1 MKMIP
6 LLWRVV
12 SVSLCVAV
20 VCWYPSC
27 YVGCT
32 EPHQEAQ
39 RPESSQDVGSE
50 EESGEKIQPHKVE
63 ESLVL
68 PVQSLPENE
77 QLIEDDRQKEEQT
90 TQEVDNKQ
98 YSEAFEAEEPAVEV
112 ELEADKGLSQPEP
125 EPEQNSENQHPET
138 SITEDQDPAPLLPSP
153 DPVSGPAAGLRNNPD
168 ILDIQD
174 NIPNSASDDAS
185 EVAAPDVSDSDQP
198 PAHCEE
204 EEEEEN
210 NPYDSESPPIVLE
223 NTSNVHIAGTKTHS
237 DPPLSPSA
245 GHSTRVET
253 NTSQTLNE
261 QDPSSSVTTDTDSP
275 VSSKDH
281 EDIPTFDEWKRKVM
295 EVEKEKT
302 QSTHTSNNGATN
314 TVKKVQKNFN
324 NYASVECGAK
334 ILGANPEA
342 KSTSAI
348 LKENMDLYMLNPCSN
363 KIWFII
369 ELCEPIQVKQLDIA
383 NFELFSSTPKD
394 FLVSISDRYPTNKWL
409 KLGTFHARDERT
421 VQSFPLDEH
430 LYAKYVKMFTKYIK
444 VELVSHFGSEHF
456 CPLSLIRV
464 FGTSMVE
471 EYEEIADPPERPDD
485 QDDDLDYPPGYAP
498 SEVKSSKNL
507 IGSAKDAILNMVN
520 NIAVNVLGGGP
531 EMQGNLSSQEVNMT
545 EPSAQPETTT
555 TTTTDLTS
563 QDVPDSEEKEI
574 LLDPDIPAT
583 VVPSSETPVAEA
595 PAAEPSEQELPPV
608 EEKNVT
614 PLEKDKDEEEPISS
628 TITLLEK
635 EEELDEEKEKRDHHE
650 RQQEIQNYCSLLPSF
665 SSFCSCAASLEEY
678 LHQQCSALLSKKR
691 KCQTV
696 DRKQI
701 VSPTPAWLQP
711 LSPTACPEPQQPP
724 SEVHQPHEKEQASEQ
739 EPEIRASPSETP
751 QPPGNTAEPHKE
763 SMSEPPLLEPS
774 QTLNLPRP
782 SATDSSSA
790 KPTPIVETPQLSS
803 EEPAKELMPE
813 KSQDV
818 LAEEKHIEPSAS
830 EQPSVSATVDEA
842 SVAPTEEESDINV
855 SQQDINAPIQTQD
868 ETDQS
873 QVLHPTTSPNV
884 EHHPD
889 PPAVPESGAAITEVA
904 HPTPDI
910 VTELEPSGGHPV
922 ITETKMEDFSED
934 VSASSPSPPS
944 PTSPSLSDI
953 YADPPNGTEQNGNP
967 VHGSSQKES
976 VFMRLNNRIKALE
989 MNMSLS
995 GRYLEQLSQRY
1006 RKQMEEMQKAFNK
1019 TIIKLQN
1026 TSRIAEEQDQRQ
1038 TESIHLLQ
1046 GQLENVTQLVLNL
1059 SVTVSQL
1066 QIEVSD
1072 RQNYLLLSLVLCLCL
1087 GLLLCANY
1095 CRITTV
1101 PPTTEP
1107 EPPMAKSYTFCSPER
1122 QFSSCDETGLKRSAS
1137 YPLIHSESFQL
1148 ATTEGPEMLHA
1159 DDTHSLC
1166 PANRKRRRRKM
1177 KPMEKVETLKPSFH
1191 AAPELCNGGVV
1202 CNGVPVITNPSPFAK
1217 RLLQPMF
1224 RDSPSEGSS
1233 EGSSH
1238 SDDPSFCGIT
1248 TACSRICDGLPPPKT
1263 RAEKRASRRRR
1274 PKPSCAVVDLLQ
1286 APRRDKSEQLPISTI
1301 HDIMNRKKEQS
1312 SGTFGVNVTLSGPV

>member
-1 MKMIP
+1 MKMTT

-12 SVSLCVAV
+12 SVWLCVAV

-32 EPHQEAQ
+32 ELHQEAQ
-39 RPESSQDVGSE
+39 RPESSQDVRSE
-50 EESGEKIQPHKVE
+50 EEPGESTQPHKVE
-63 ESLVL
+63 ESWVL

-77 QLIEDDRQKEEQT
+77 QLTEDNGQKEEQT
-90 TQEVDNKQ
+90 AQEVDNKQ
-98 YSEAFEAEEPAVEV
+98 HLEAFEAEEPAVEL
-112 ELEADKGLSQPEP
+112 ELEAHKGLSQPEP
-125 EPEQNSENQHPET
+125 EPEQISENQHPET
-138 SITEDQDPAPLLPSP
+138 SITQDQDSAPLLPSP
-153 DPVSGPAAGLRNNPD
+153 DPLSGPASGLSDNPD

-185 EVAAPDVSDSDQP
+185 DVAAPEVGDSDLP

-204 EEEEEN
+204 EED
-210 NPYDSESPPIVLE
+210 NPYDGESSPPIVLE
-223 NTSNVHIAGTKTHS
+223 NTSNVHTAGTKTHT
-237 DPPLSPSA
+237 DPPLSPPA
-245 GHSTRVET
+245 GHGTQHLEGNASHMLE
-253 NTSQTLNE
+253 E
-261 QDPSSSVTTDTDSP
+261 QDSPVTTVTEPS
-275 VSSKDH
+275 VSSKDP

-295 EVEKEKT
+295 EVEKEKP
-302 QSTHTSNNGATN
+302 QSTHTSNNGAIN
-314 TVKKVQKNFN
+314 AVKRVQKNFN

-334 ILGANPEA
+334 ILGANQDA

-369 ELCEPIQVKQLDIA
+369 ELCEPVQVKQLDIA

-409 KLGTFHARDERT
+409 KLGMFHARDERT
-421 VQSFPLDEH
+421 VQSFPLDEDI
-430 LYAKYVKMFTKYIK
+430 YAKYVKMFTKYIK
-444 VELVSHFGSEHF
+444 VELLSHFGSEHF

-485 QDDDLDYPPGYAP
+485 PDDVLEYSPGYAP
-498 SEVKSSKNL
+498 GEVKLSKDL

-531 EMQGNLSSQEVNMT
+531 EMQGNLSSQEGNMT
-545 EPSAQPETTT
+545 EPSAQHET

-563 QDVPDSEEKEI
+563 PHAPDSEEKEV

-595 PAAEPSEQELPPV
+595 PAADTVKQELPPV
-608 EEKNVT
+608 EEKIVM
-614 PLEKDKDEEEPISS
+614 PLGKDEEEPISS

-665 SSFCSCAASLEEY
+665 SSSCSCAASLEEY

-691 KCQTV
+691 KCQSV
-696 DRKQI
+696 DRKLI

-711 LSPTACPEPQQPP
+711 LSPSACPEPQQQP
-724 SEVHQPHEKEQASEQ
+724 SEVHQPHEKEQVSEQ
-739 EPEIRASPSETP
+739 QPEIRASPSETP

-763 SMSEPPLLEPS
+763 SVSNPPLLEPS
-774 QTLNLPRP
+774 QTLNLLRP

-790 KPTPIVETPQLSS
+790 KSTPIVETPQLSS

-813 KSQDV
+813 KSQDL
-818 LAEEKHIEPSAS
+818 LAEEKHVEPSAS
-830 EQPSVSATVDEA
+830 EKPSVGATADEA
-842 SVAPTEEESDINV
+842 SVAPTEEKFDIV
-855 SQQDINAPIQTQD
+855 SEQEFNAPIQTP
-868 ETDQS
+868 DQAERS
-873 QVLHPTTSPNV
+873 QVLHPTTSPDV

-904 HPTPDI
+904 HPAQDI
-910 VTELEPSGGHPV
+910 VTELEPSGGHMV
-922 ITETKMEDFSED
+922 VTETKMEDFSED
-934 VSASSPSPPS
+934 VSASSPSPAAPSPS

-1087 GLLLCANY
+1087 GLVLCANY
-1095 CRITTV
+1095 CRITTI
-1101 PPTTEP
+1101 PPATEP

-1159 DDTHSLC
+1159 DDTQSLC

-1177 KPMEKVETLKPSFH
+1177 KPIEKVETLKPSLH

-1202 CNGVPVITNPSPFAK
+1202 CNGVPVITNPSPFTK

-1286 APRRDKSEQLPISTI
+1286 GPERDKSEQLPISTI
-1301 HDIMNRKKEQS
+1301 HDIMNRKTEQS